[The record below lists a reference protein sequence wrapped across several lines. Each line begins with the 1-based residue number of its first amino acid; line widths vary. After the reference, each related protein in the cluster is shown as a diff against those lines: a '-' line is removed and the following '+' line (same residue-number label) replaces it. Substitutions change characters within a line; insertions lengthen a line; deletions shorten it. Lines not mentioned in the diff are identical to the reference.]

1 MALLED
7 PGQQI
12 EERLPERRVYGMQP
26 TVEAAL
32 RDRLP
37 DVAVVVQKRAAGL
50 DVTAKEC
57 GGRKSYGH
65 HLGGGQVILRIVAVT
80 CGLQELLAEVIG
92 GDYGIVQ
99 SVLPIQRE
107 GFRRPSDREDI
118 LYRDRGQ
125 LGLFS
130 GTLGGV
136 SRGGDEF
143 DEAIYLVGEH
153 GHEDP
158 HHQEQRHQYPQV
170 GEPYGEGALHEP
182 VSALEPVYGRV
193 EHRRQKEG
201 DHEPADEGPDLPQE
215 EERAKHHS
223 RGQEGYG
230 HCANHLSRRGTCPT
244 SILAWHGRV
253 RFRRCRFGLRLRL
266 RLGVPLWVL
275 VLVHGASLQHGRV
288 GYLHLLLGFP

>member
-65 HLGGGQVILRIVAVT
+65 HLGGGQEDLRIVAVT

-92 GDYGIVQ
+92 GDYGIFQ

-118 LYRDRGQ
+118 VYRDRGQ
-125 LGLFS
+125 LGLNM
-130 GTLGGV
+130 G
-136 SRGGDEF
+136 
-143 DEAIYLVGEH
+143 I
-153 GHEDP
+153 
-158 HHQEQRHQYPQV
+158 
-170 GEPYGEGALHEP
+170 
-182 VSALEPVYGRV
+182 
-193 EHRRQKEG
+193 
-201 DHEPADEGPDLPQE
+201 
-215 EERAKHHS
+215 
-223 RGQEGYG
+223 
-230 HCANHLSRRGTCPT
+230 
-244 SILAWHGRV
+244 
-253 RFRRCRFGLRLRL
+253 CR
-266 RLGVPLWVL
+266 
-275 VLVHGASLQHGRV
+275 
-288 GYLHLLLGFP
+288 